1 MDHLIELVQFLSKN
15 KFKHLEV
22 FAKNSKL
29 LTFYEKLRDGSFK
42 TEAQARDF
50 FFPGDKNAKAYYYRL
65 AQQLEERL
73 INLLFLVDFNQTAA
87 NQIQKEVLICQRN
100 YAAFSSL
107 TARFMR
113 STATKIAEETIKISL
128 KIELTDITFPLAR
141 YLAVHYGNH
150 EINKKKYHYYS
161 GLVKHMQELLNAEI
175 LAEKYY
181 TAISFH
187 HNMKRSADLAFAKIV
202 STYSQE
208 LRTYTQRLSSY
219 RLNMFAHFCFVQEHR
234 LIADYEKTIEACKTA
249 LSFFEKQ
256 SQRDSRSI
264 IMTFTQT
271 MGISFFMLGQYQ
283 EAIARFQKIIPLA
296 PSNSLNWFVLHEV
309 QLMTYLHA
317 QQYESA
323 LSVLLEVKNNPYLSK
338 QTISRQETWRFNEAM
353 VYYLIRTGKLQQPE
367 GIDFKFRT
375 KKFINEFSKSIHDK
389 SGNNIVLIT
398 IMILFLLLDKD
409 YSSIIDKIDALKAYT
424 HRHLRRDETYRTNCF
439 IKMIMQLDKGD
450 FHPIAVQRKAE
461 PYYQKL
467 LEVPL
472 HKAKQDYELEI
483 IPYETLWAFMLES
496 LEPDRK
502 TKVRDR

>member
-22 FAKNSKL
+22 FAKNSRL

-50 FFPGDKNAKAYYYRL
+50 FFLGDKNAKAYYYRL

-107 TARFMR
+107 IARFMR
-113 STATKIAEETIKISL
+113 RPAIKIAEETIKISL
-128 KIELTDITFPLAR
+128 KIELTDITLPLAR
-141 YLAVHYGNH
+141 YLAIQYSTHD
-150 EINKKKYHYYS
+150 INKKKYQYYTQ
-161 GLVKHMQELLNAEI
+161 LVKHMQKLLDAEI

-181 TAISFH
+181 NEILFH
-187 HNMKRSADLAFAKIV
+187 HNMKRSADLAFAKTV
-202 STYSQE
+202 SAHAQE

-219 RLNMFAHFCFVQEHR
+219 RLNMFAHYCFVQEHR
-234 LIADYEKTIEACKTA
+234 LVSDYEKTIEACKTA
-249 LSFFEKQ
+249 LAFFEKQ

-264 IMTFTQT
+264 IMTFTQII
-271 MGISFFMLGQYQ
+271 GISFYMMGIYP
-283 EAIARFQKIIPLA
+283 EAIASFQKIIPMA
-296 PSNSLNWFVLHEV
+296 PTNNLNWFMSQEVLLIV
-309 QLMTYLHA
+309 YLHS
-317 QQYESA
+317 QQYKPAVE
-323 LSVLLEVKNNPYLSK
+323 VLLEVKNNLALSK
-338 QTISRQETWRFNEAM
+338 QSHQVQEKWRVNEAM

-367 GIDFKFRT
+367 GVEFKFRT

-467 LEVPL
+467 LAVPL
-472 HKAKQDYELEI
+472 HKAKQDYDLEI

>member
-22 FAKNSKL
+22 FAKNSRL

-73 INLLFLVDFNQTAA
+73 INLLFLVDFNQTAD

-107 TARFMR
+107 IARFMR
-113 STATKIAEETIKISL
+113 KPAIKIAEETIKISL
-128 KIELTDITFPLAR
+128 NIELTDVTLPLAR
-141 YLAVHYGNH
+141 YLAIHYGTLDP
-150 EINKKKYHYYS
+150 NKKKYQYYAQ
-161 GLVKHMQELLNAEI
+161 LVEQMQPLLNAEI

-181 TAISFH
+181 TEVQSH
-187 HNMKRSADLAFAKIV
+187 YGVNRSSDLVFAKKIAIY
-202 STYSQE
+202 TEE
-208 LRTYTQRLSSY
+208 LRALTQNLSSY
-219 RLNMFAHFCFVQEHR
+219 RLNMISHYLFVSEHHYM
-234 LIADYEKTIEACKTA
+234 INYEKMVEACLDA
-249 LSFFEKQ
+249 LNFFEKQ
-256 SQRDSRSI
+256 TQRDSRSI
-264 IMTFTQT
+264 ILSFTQNLVN
-271 MGISFFMLGQYQ
+271 SLHMLQRHS
-283 EAIARFQKIIPLA
+283 EAIAKTQEIIPLA
-296 PSNSLNWFVLHEV
+296 PANNINWFNNHEMLV
-309 QLMTYLHA
+309 YSHLHA

-323 LSVLLEVKNNPYLSK
+323 LQVLLEVKNNQALSK
-338 QTISRQETWRFNEAM
+338 QPHQLQEKWRTNEAM
-353 VYYLIRTGKLQQPE
+353 VYYLVCTGKVQKPE

-439 IKMIMQLDKGD
+439 IKMIMQLPKGD

-467 LEVPL
+467 LAVPL
-472 HKAKQDYELEI
+472 HKAKQDFDLEI

>member
-1 MDHLIELVQFLSKN
+1 MDHLIELAQFLSKN

-22 FAKNSKL
+22 FAENSRM

-73 INLLFLVDFNQTAA
+73 INLLFLVDFNQTAD

-100 YAAFSSL
+100 YAVFSSL
-107 TARFMR
+107 IARYMRKTAI
-113 STATKIAEETIKISL
+113 KIAEETIKTSL
-128 KIELTDITFPLAR
+128 RIELTDVTLPLAR
-141 YLAVHYGNH
+141 YLAAHYGVYDP
-150 EINKKKYHYYS
+150 NKKKYQYFTQ
-161 GLVKHMQELLNAEI
+161 LVEQMQELLDAEI
-175 LAEKYY
+175 LAEKYHNEILY
-181 TAISFH
+181 H
-187 HNMKRSADLAFAKIV
+187 HNMKRSADLTFAKTV
-202 STYSQE
+202 KVYAQE

-219 RLNMFAHFCFVQEHR
+219 RLNMFSHLCFVYEHN
-234 LIADYEKTIEACKTA
+234 LVADYEKTAQACQTA
-249 LSFFEKQ
+249 LEFFEKQ
-256 SQRDSRSI
+256 TQRDSRSI
-264 IMTFTQT
+264 ILTFTFDLVT
-271 MGISFFMLGQYQ
+271 SLRMLGHYA
-283 EAIARFQKIIPLA
+283 EAIEKAQKVISLA
-296 PSNSLNWFVLHEV
+296 PPNSINWYAIHEM
-309 QLMTYLHA
+309 LLIIHLHA
-317 QQYESA
+317 GQYEQA
-323 LSVLLEVKNNPYLSK
+323 LNVLVEMKNNLDLSK
-338 QTISRQETWRFNEAM
+338 QSSPLQERWRINEAM
-353 VYYLIRTGKLQQPE
+353 IYYLIRAGKLQQPE
-367 GIDFKFRT
+367 GVDFKFRT
-375 KKFINEFSKSIHDK
+375 KKFINEFSKAIHDK

-439 IKMIMQLDKGD
+439 IKMIMQLPKGD

-472 HKAKQDYELEI
+472 HKAKQDYDLEI

>member
-22 FAKNSKL
+22 FAKNSRL

-73 INLLFLVDFNQTAA
+73 INLLFLVDFNLTAA

-107 TARFMR
+107 MARFMR
-113 STATKIAEETIKISL
+113 RTAIKIAEETIKISL
-128 KIELTDITFPLAR
+128 NIELTDVTLPLAR
-141 YLAVHYGNH
+141 YLAIHYGTLD
-150 EINKKKYHYYS
+150 INKKKYKYYTQ
-161 GLVKHMQELLNAEI
+161 LVEQMQPLLNAEI

-181 TAISFH
+181 TEVLSHYGANRSSDLVFAQKIAIY
-187 HNMKRSADLAFAKIV
+187 
-202 STYSQE
+202 TQE
-208 LRTYTQRLSSY
+208 LRALTQNLSSY
-219 RLNMFAHFCFVQEHR
+219 RLNMFSHFMFVNEQHFM
-234 LIADYEKTIEACKTA
+234 INYEKMVEACLDA
-249 LSFFEKQ
+249 LNFFEKQ
-256 SQRDSRSI
+256 TQRDSRSI
-264 IMTFTQT
+264 IFNFTQRLA
-271 MGISFFMLGQYQ
+271 SSLHMLQRHS
-283 EAIARFQKIIPLA
+283 EAIAKIQKIIPLA
-296 PSNSLNWFVLHEV
+296 PPNSINWFVIHEILLIV
-309 QLMTYLHA
+309 HLHA
-317 QQYESA
+317 QEYESA
-323 LSVLLEVKNNPYLSK
+323 LTVLLKVKNNPDLSK
-338 QTISRQETWRFNEAM
+338 QSSTMQERWRVNEAM
-353 VYYLIRTGKLQQPE
+353 LYYLIRTGKVQKPQ
-367 GIDFKFRT
+367 GVDFKFRT
-375 KKFINEFSKSIHDK
+375 KKFINEFSRSIHDK

-439 IKMIMQLDKGD
+439 IKMIMQLPKGD

-467 LEVPL
+467 LAVPL
-472 HKAKQDYELEI
+472 HKAKQDFDLEI

>member
-22 FAKNSKL
+22 FAKNSRL

-42 TEAQARDF
+42 TEAQALDF

-73 INLLFLVDFNQTAA
+73 INLLFLVDFNLTAA

-107 TARFMR
+107 MARFMR
-113 STATKIAEETIKISL
+113 RTAIKIAEETIKISL
-128 KIELTDITFPLAR
+128 NIELTDVTLPLAR
-141 YLAVHYGNH
+141 YLAIHYGTLDT
-150 EINKKKYHYYS
+150 NKKKYLYYTQ
-161 GLVKHMQELLNAEI
+161 LIEQMQPLLKAEI

-181 TAISFH
+181 TEVLFH
-187 HNMKRSADLAFAKIV
+187 YSLNRSSDLVFAKKIAI
-202 STYSQE
+202 YAQE
-208 LRTYTQRLSSY
+208 LRSLTQTLSSY
-219 RLNMFAHFCFVQEHR
+219 RLNMFSHYLFVSEQQFTVN
-234 LIADYEKTIEACKTA
+234 YEKMVEACLEA

-256 SQRDSRSI
+256 TQRDSRSI
-264 IMTFTQT
+264 IITFTHRLVN
-271 MGISFFMLGQYQ
+271 SLHMLQRHS
-283 EAIARFQKIIPLA
+283 EAIAKIQKIIPLA
-296 PSNSLNWFVLHEV
+296 PSNNVNWFHNFEM
-309 QLMTYLHA
+309 LMYIHLHA

-323 LSVLLEVKNNPYLSK
+323 LQVLLEVKKNPDLSK
-338 QTISRQETWRFNEAM
+338 QSPILQEKWRVNE
-353 VYYLIRTGKLQQPE
+353 VIFYYLVRTGKVQQPE
-367 GIDFKFRT
+367 GVEFKFRT

-424 HRHLRRDETYRTNCF
+424 HRHLRRDETYRSNCF

-450 FHPIAVQRKAE
+450 FHPVAVQRKAE

-467 LEVPL
+467 LAVPL
-472 HKAKQDYELEI
+472 HKAKQDYDLEI

>member
-22 FAKNSKL
+22 FAKNSRL
-29 LTFYEKLRDGSFK
+29 LTFYEKIRDGSFK

-50 FFPGDKNAKAYYYRL
+50 FFPGDNNAKAYYYRL

-107 TARFMR
+107 IARFMR
-113 STATKIAEETIKISL
+113 RPAIKIAEETIKISL
-128 KIELTDITFPLAR
+128 KIELTDVTLPLAR
-141 YLAVHYGNH
+141 YLAIHYGNH
-150 EINKKKYHYYS
+150 DLNKKKYHYYS
-161 GLVKHMQELLNAEI
+161 ELVERMQELLDAEI

-181 TAISFH
+181 TAIAFH
-187 HNMKRSADLAFAKIV
+187 HNLKRSADLAFAKTV
-202 STYSQE
+202 SIYAQE

-219 RLNMFAHFCFVQEHR
+219 RLNMLSHFCFVLEHQ
-234 LIADYEKTIEACKTA
+234 LVSDHEKTAEACKTA
-249 LSFFEKQ
+249 LAFFEKQ

-264 IMTFTQT
+264 IMSFTQII
-271 MGISFFMLGQYQ
+271 GISFFMLGQYQ

-309 QLMTYLHA
+309 QLIIYLHA
-317 QQYESA
+317 EQYESA
-323 LSVLLEVKNNPYLSK
+323 LRVLLEVKNNPYLSK
-338 QTISRQETWRFNEAM
+338 QTISRQESWRFNEAT
-353 VYYLIRTGKLQQPE
+353 VYYLIRTGKLQHPE
-367 GIDFKFRT
+367 GVDFKFRT

-472 HKAKQDYELEI
+472 HKAKQDYDLEI

>member
-22 FAKNSKL
+22 FAKNSRL
-29 LTFYEKLRDGSFK
+29 LTFYEKLREGSFK

-50 FFPGDKNAKAYYYRL
+50 FFSGDRNAKAYYYRL

-107 TARFMR
+107 MARFMR
-113 STATKIAEETIKISL
+113 RPAIKIAEETIKISL
-128 KIELTDITFPLAR
+128 KIELTDVTFPLAR
-141 YLAVHYGNH
+141 YLASHYGIH
-150 EINKKKYHYYS
+150 EVNKKKHHYYTQ
-161 GLVKHMQELLNAEI
+161 LVERMQELLTAEI

-181 TAISFH
+181 TAIAFH
-187 HNMKRSADLAFAKIV
+187 HNLKRSADLTFAKTV
-202 STYSQE
+202 SAHAQE

-219 RLNMFAHFCFVQEHR
+219 RLNMLAHFCFVREHQ
-234 LIADYEKTIEACKTA
+234 LVADHEKTIEACTTA
-249 LSFFEKQ
+249 LAFFEKQ

-264 IMTFTQT
+264 ITFFTQLI
-271 MGISFFMLGQYQ
+271 GVSFNVLGRYQ
-283 EAIARFQKIIPLA
+283 EAIESFQKIIPLA
-296 PSNSLNWFVLHEV
+296 PTNNLSWFVLHRE
-309 QLMTYLHA
+309 LFMIYLHA

-338 QTISRQETWRFNEAM
+338 QFILQQESWRVNEAI
-353 VYYLIRTGKLQQPE
+353 VYYLIRTGKLQHPE
-367 GIDFKFRT
+367 GVDFKFRT

-389 SGNNIVLIT
+389 SGNNIILIT

-409 YSSIIDKIDALKAYT
+409 YSNIIDKIDALKAYT

-450 FHPIAVQRKAE
+450 FHPIAVQRKAD

-467 LEVPL
+467 LTVPL
-472 HKAKQDYELEI
+472 HKAKQDYDLEI

>member
-22 FAKNSKL
+22 FAKNSRL
-29 LTFYEKLRDGSFK
+29 LTFYEKIRDGSFK

-50 FFPGDKNAKAYYYRL
+50 FFPGDNNAKAYYYRL

-100 YAAFSSL
+100 YAVFSSL
-107 TARFMR
+107 IARFMR
-113 STATKIAEETIKISL
+113 KSAIKIAEETIKISFA
-128 KIELTDITFPLAR
+128 IELTDVTLPLAR
-141 YLAVHYGNH
+141 YLTIHYGNH
-150 EINKKKYHYYS
+150 DINKKKYHYYS
-161 GLVKHMQELLNAEI
+161 GLVESMQELLAAEI

-181 TAISFH
+181 TAIAFH
-187 HNMKRSADLAFAKIV
+187 HNMKRSADLAFAKTV
-202 STYSQE
+202 SAYTQE

-219 RLNMFAHFCFVQEHR
+219 RLNMMSHFCFVQEHR
-234 LIADYEKTIEACKTA
+234 LVADHEKTIEACKTA
-249 LSFFEKQ
+249 LAFFEKQ
-256 SQRDSRSI
+256 SQRDSRSVI
-264 IMTFTQT
+264 ILFTQT
-271 MGISFFMLGQYQ
+271 MSISFHMLGFYQ
-283 EAIARFQKIIPLA
+283 EAIAGFQKIIPLA
-296 PSNSLNWFVLHEV
+296 PTSNVTWFVLHQE
-309 QLMTYLHA
+309 LFMIYLHA

-323 LSVLLEVKNNPYLSK
+323 LSILLEVKNNPYLSK
-338 QTISRQETWRFNEAM
+338 QPILRQEGLRVNDAM
-353 VYYLIRTGKLQQPE
+353 VHYLIRTGKLQQPE

-467 LEVPL
+467 LAVPL
-472 HKAKQDYELEI
+472 HKAKQDYDLEI